1 MIRSHFAAQILTNSA
16 VSHCYQGKHKPH
28 PETEVEVECVDAVD
42 GDEAEDGGQVA
53 EHLQR
58 EEEQVDKQLQE
69 RDDPPVAWEAQV
81 VLNNSTHTIIWV
93 WHIVLIIWNR

>member
-42 GDEAEDGGQVA
+42 GDEAENGGQVA

-58 EEEQVDKQLQE
+58 EEEQDAYVTLTRKRSGSNAQLP
-69 RDDPPVAWEAQV
+69 RSA
-81 VLNNSTHTIIWV
+81 LSS
-93 WHIVLIIWNR
+93 

>member
-1 MIRSHFAAQILTNSA
+1 M
-16 VSHCYQGKHKPH
+16 
-28 PETEVEVECVDAVD
+28 D

-69 RDDPPVAWEAQV
+69 RDDPPVA
-81 VLNNSTHTIIWV
+81 
-93 WHIVLIIWNR
+93 